1 MKIKK
6 YVVDEMQEAVKQI
19 KEDLGPDA
27 LIVSSQKV
35 RGKGIMGILQR
46 KIEVTAVLDEAN
58 NEAVLEYSEVKELP
72 KPQPEKAKAEQI
84 AERPIQ
90 QPQQPKSTAIDAER
104 TVEDEVNPVV
114 HQAADLV
121 RSKPRAKKASKAAKY
136 TPENL
141 PPTEFKP
148 LLEDAVMKSIE
159 QQEKE
164 RFLAM
169 LEKQLDK
176 MDKVKDKDFARRW
189 LRTLTDMDVDQGIAE
204 KLLSGLEEVAPKGAG
219 DQDDMAKVALVNR
232 VTDLLKPAYEGSKKT
247 KFMAFVG
254 PPGVGKTTTLAKL
267 ATRFKLLENKKVA
280 LITVYTYRYG
290 TADQLKI
297 YGDAID
303 VPVEVVMTPAEL
315 RQAVER
321 HADKDYVLIDTVG
334 RSSKNTG
341 QVLELKGFLEAINGA
356 KQTYLVMSANTKDRD
371 LFRTIKDFK
380 IAHYSGY
387 IFTKVDETETL
398 GSMLNVVLKTGIPVS
413 YYTDGQTIPDD
424 IEDAQPRKLAQLI
437 FRSVDPYEG
446 DN

>member
-1 MKIKK
+1 MKIKR
-6 YVVDEMQEAVKQI
+6 YVVDEMQQAVKKI

-27 LIVSSQKV
+27 IIVSSQKV
-35 RGKGIMGILQR
+35 RGKGIMGLFKK
-46 KIEVTAVLDEAN
+46 KIEVTAVLDEAK
-58 NEAVLEYSEVKELP
+58 NEVKVEAKEIKELP
-72 KPQPEKAKAEQI
+72 GAVQGQPLKAA
-84 AERPIQ
+84 AGWTPALN
-90 QPQQPKSTAIDAER
+90 PAR
-104 TVEDEVNPVV
+104 TVDDQADPVV
-114 HQAADLV
+114 SGAAELV
-121 RSKPRAKKASKAAKY
+121 RSKKVMNKKTVKY
-136 TPENL
+136 TPGHL

-164 RFLAM
+164 RLLAM
-169 LEKQLDK
+169 LEKQLEK
-176 MDKVKDKDFARRW
+176 MDKVKDKDFYRRW
-189 LRTLTDMDVDQGIAE
+189 LRILTGIDVDQGIAK
-204 KLLSGLEEVAPKGAG
+204 KLLDGLEEAAKSAAG
-219 DQDDMAKVALVNR
+219 NPDDMAKVALVNR
-232 VTDLLKPAYEGSKKT
+232 VTDLLKPAYKEKSSA
-247 KFMAFVG
+247 KFLAFVG

-267 ATRFKLLENKKVA
+267 ATRFKLLKGKKVA

-341 QVLELKGFLEAINGA
+341 QVLELKGFLEAVSEPKEI
-356 KQTYLVMSANTKDRD
+356 YLVMAANTKDRD

-380 IAHYSGY
+380 IAHYTGY

-398 GSMLNVVLKTGIPVS
+398 GSMLNVIFKTGIPVR

-424 IEDAQPRKLAQLI
+424 IEEVQARKLAQLM
-437 FRSVDPYEG
+437 FRGVEPNEG